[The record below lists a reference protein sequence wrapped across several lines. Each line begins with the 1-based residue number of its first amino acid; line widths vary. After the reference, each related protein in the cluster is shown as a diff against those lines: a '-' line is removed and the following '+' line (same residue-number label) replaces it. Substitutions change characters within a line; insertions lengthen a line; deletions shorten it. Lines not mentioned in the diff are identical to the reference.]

1 MGPLMGP
8 INGPREGTNN
18 TLGNKS
24 MRPIE
29 GLGQAL
35 SELPML
41 VKTASKLGL
50 T

>member
-1 MGPLMGP
+1 MLVQITLNVSPP
-8 INGPREGTNN
+8 
-18 TLGNKS
+18 LGNKS
-24 MRPIE
+24 MRLIE